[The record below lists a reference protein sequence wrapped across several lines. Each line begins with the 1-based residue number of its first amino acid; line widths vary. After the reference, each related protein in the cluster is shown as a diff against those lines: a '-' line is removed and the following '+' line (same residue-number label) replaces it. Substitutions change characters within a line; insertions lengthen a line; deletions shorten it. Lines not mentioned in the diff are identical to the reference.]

1 MGDIGR
7 YDPCRYCRRAVDRL
21 FDLPCRRGDNGG
33 DNRRMIDG
41 IRRDPER
48 APLQCPC
55 HMACGIA
62 GYPITI
68 NILPGQKVDSKPSGR
83 RRADTGRRSG
93 PQSGRMKIYCA
104 KGLTELGKLV

>member
-21 FDLPCRRGDNGG
+21 FDLSCRRGDNGG

-41 IRRDPER
+41 IRRVPGRDT
-48 APLQCPC
+48 AQCPC

-68 NILPGQKVDSKPSGR
+68 NILPGDKKLIVNPPAGPGR
-83 RRADTGRRSG
+83 YRPAPRAAVR
-93 PQSGRMKIYCA
+93 P
-104 KGLTELGKLV
+104 V

>member
-7 YDPCRYCRRAVDRL
+7 YDPCRYRRRAAHRL
-21 FDLPCRRGDNGG
+21 LDLSCRRGDNGG

-62 GYPITI
+62 GCPITI
-68 NILPGQKVDSKPSGR
+68 NIHPGQKVDSKLSGPG
-83 RRADTGRRSG
+83 RADTGRAG
-93 PQSGRMKIYCA
+93 PMPAGPGRYRPA
-104 KGLTELGKLV
+104 PRAAVRPV